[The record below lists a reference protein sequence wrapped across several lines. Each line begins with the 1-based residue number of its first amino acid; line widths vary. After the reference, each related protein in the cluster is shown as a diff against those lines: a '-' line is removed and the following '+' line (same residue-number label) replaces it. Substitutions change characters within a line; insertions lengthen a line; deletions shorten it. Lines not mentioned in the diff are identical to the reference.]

1 VGVSGSIAFLVQAV
15 TNTSGECE
23 AGWIGGVALSVS
35 FLSLG
40 YIFGSLAFRGIR
52 ASVRANRHVGGV
64 VIERDALVIDSPGIL
79 ASPATIH
86 RAWISTI
93 ETAASSRPG
102 DGASLT
108 LSMASRFTMIR
119 LRQPIGLPSAVG
131 VPGFLSVVSINPPQ
145 PWRQVQAIDVALEDP
160 TDSQAALTE
169 WLTQASVDSAPP
181 PIAEPKRRD
190 RTRSNRMVVA
200 IVLGLGGVA
209 VLMLTIPT
217 GPSC

>member
-1 VGVSGSIAFLVQAV
+1 
-15 TNTSGECE
+15 
-23 AGWIGGVALSVS
+23 
-35 FLSLG
+35 
-40 YIFGSLAFRGIR
+40 
-52 ASVRANRHVGGV
+52 
-64 VIERDALVIDSPGIL
+64 
-79 ASPATIH
+79 
-86 RAWISTI
+86 
-93 ETAASSRPG
+93 
-102 DGASLT
+102 
-108 LSMASRFTMIR
+108 MASRFTMIR